1 MNREISIMELASM
14 LKARV
19 SGDFHEETRI
29 TGTCG
34 IDEYVPNRVSFVK
47 NQKYVEMLAKLQ
59 DAIVLIPETLTE
71 LCARYPQNTYI
82 VVEDVLDSLMDVQDF
97 FYQDEFITTE
107 EGISPTAKIDSSAK
121 IGQSVYIGENVYVD
135 KGVTIGDRVK
145 IFHNSCIFEDVVI
158 GNDTYIHPGVRL
170 YKCQIGNN
178 CIIHSG
184 VCIGDEGFR
193 FEQNIER
200 KVVRKM
206 LHVGRVVIGDRVEIG
221 ANSTIER
228 ATFLGEATVI
238 SDDVKLDPLVH
249 IGHNAEIGA
258 RSCIA
263 QSGIGGSTKV
273 GEDAWIGTG
282 VTISN
287 GLRIGNRAKVLLN
300 AVVAYDVADDEMVS
314 GFYAMPH
321 KQWKRI
327 YNSLKEER

>member
-1 MNREISIMELASM
+1 MNREISIIELANM
-14 LKARV
+14 VKARV
-19 SGDFHEETRI
+19 SGNFHEETRI
-29 TGTCG
+29 TGTCA
-34 IDEYVPNRVSFVK
+34 IDKYIPNKVSFVK
-47 NQKYVEMLAKLQ
+47 NQKYGKMLAKLH
-59 DAIVLIPETLTE
+59 DAIILIPETLTQ
-71 LCARYPQNTYI
+71 LCEKYPQNTYI
-82 VVEDVLDSLMDVQDF
+82 VVEDVLNSLMDIQDF
-97 FYQDEFITTE
+97 FYKDEFIVTE

-121 IGQSVYIGENVYVD
+121 IGKSVYVGENVYID
-135 KGVTIGDRVK
+135 KGVIIGDGVK
-145 IFHNSCIFEDVVI
+145 IFHNSCIFEGVVI
-158 GNDTYIHPGVRL
+158 ANDTYIHPGVRL
-170 YKCQIGNN
+170 YKCQIGSN

-193 FEQNIER
+193 FEQDISR

-228 ATFLGEATVI
+228 ATFLDEATVI

-249 IGHNAEIGA
+249 IGHNVKIGA

-263 QSGIGGSTKV
+263 QSGIGGSTKI
-273 GEDAWIGTG
+273 GEDVWIGTG

-287 GLRIGNRAKVLLN
+287 GLNIGNRAKVLLN
-300 AVVAYDVADDEMVS
+300 AVVAYDVADDEIVS

-327 YNSLKEER
+327 YKSLKEER